1 VPSLFHTRFR
11 RALVV
16 LAAATLLI
24 AISVPV
30 GAAGPPGNNGTVK
43 IHDRSTGEEP
53 SPEIQN
59 EPHVGC
65 FHAHFFFADTEQSGD
80 WWIVGQ
86 APTKD
91 NVGTNGSYN
100 TGAGTTYVTA
110 DIGLAPGHYK
120 LYWQGNNH
128 GVPDKNIKHKTFWV
142 DGDCGEVPPPN
153 PCEPYPACLPEG

>member
-1 VPSLFHTRFR
+1 MPSLFHTRFR

-65 FHAHFFFADTEQSGD
+65 FHAHFFFADTDQEGD
-80 WWIVGQ
+80 WWIN
-86 APTKD
+86 AHPPTSG
-91 NVGTNGSYN
+91 GTVESGSYD
-100 TGAGTTYVTA
+100 TADGTTYITD

-120 LYWQGNNH
+120 LYWQGRN
-128 GVPDKNIKHKTFWV
+128 DKNVKHKTFWV

-153 PCEPYPACLPEG
+153 PCEPWPACNEG

>member
-1 VPSLFHTRFR
+1 
-11 RALVV
+11 
-16 LAAATLLI
+16 
-24 AISVPV
+24 VPV

-53 SPEIQN
+53 TPEIQN

-65 FHAHFFFADTEQSGD
+65 FHAHFFFADTDQEGD

-91 NVGTNGSYN
+91 NVGWPAGAPTAHDSYD
-100 TGAGTTYVTA
+100 TGDETFYVTA

-120 LYWQGNNH
+120 LYWQGRN
-128 GVPDKNIKHKTFWV
+128 DKNVKHKTFWV
-142 DGDCGEVPPPN
+142 DGDCGGGGGEPPEECPDPADVPP
-153 PCEPYPACLPEG
+153 CEVIG